1 MESGLLPRPK
11 LLKSKVN
18 ILHRKKERKEV
29 RKERYDVV
37 ETQDCWFQARRLA
50 LAWLTAAL

>member
-11 LLKSKVN
+11 LVNSKVN
-18 ILHRKKERKEV
+18 IPHRKKERKEV
-29 RKERYDVV
+29 RKKRYNIVD
-37 ETQDCWFQARRLA
+37 TQDCWLQAQRLA